1 MRRVMIIG
9 AGCEVRNLAALMA
22 LGSMPVVRLAIDGAK
37 QAELDAQIARLGLE
51 AIKTA
56 EKFRELAV
64 AMPPGTEVLTL
75 AAPPAP
81 KFGGDRPYLKKK
93 KGRP

>member
-9 AGCEVRNLAALMA
+9 AGVNSAKIAAALTALGIEAVGSHQQFRALASSLPSMA
-22 LGSMPVVRLAIDGAK
+22 LPEPRH
-37 QAELDAQIARLGLE
+37 E
-51 AIKTA
+51 
-56 EKFRELAV
+56 V
-64 AMPPGTEVLTL
+64 A
-75 AAPPAP
+75 PAP